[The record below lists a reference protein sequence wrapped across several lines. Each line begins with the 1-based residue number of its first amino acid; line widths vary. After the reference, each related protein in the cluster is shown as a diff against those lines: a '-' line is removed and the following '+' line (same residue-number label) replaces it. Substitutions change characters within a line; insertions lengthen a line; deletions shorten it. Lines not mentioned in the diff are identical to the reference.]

1 MEKICAKYYNHIPK
15 TLTVNGK
22 KYKLRT
28 WYAKKGEI
36 CSEWYFMTYDPI
48 NTSDGNNM
56 PPEWK
61 GKRGTYY
68 LCVADLTKEEA
79 EQRMLEKLNGEW

>member
-1 MEKICAKYYNHIPK
+1 MEKTCAKYYNHIPK

-28 WYAKKGEI
+28 WFGE
-36 CSEWYFMTYDPI
+36 CHKWYFMTYDPI